1 MLVLEEE
8 VVVEAGHA
16 FPTLAAILGQNLNRQ
31 ESFHGYYGQAVPC
44 SAFPGRWAAYSADLE
59 PHRWILSVQSM
70 LVLKQPNPLDLDL
83 GYVEKTASIVV
94 VIPAATEARA
104 VLPGPTSLPLLCL
117 ELIGF

>member
-8 VVVEAGHA
+8 VVVVEAGHA

-104 VLPGPTSLPLLCL
+104 VLPHGTTTLTYCHHV
-117 ELIGF
+117 